1 MEERRPIAIQQA
13 IRDPRRS
20 AVGKYQD
27 LVVGS
32 RSVLRLLLHELVIT
46 TTSWI
51 PGALGL
57 VLRRICY
64 PWLLGAV
71 GRNVTFGAGVVLRHP
86 AKIRLGD
93 DVVVD
98 DLVMLDAK
106 GETEM
111 HNMTPYVVSK
121 LNRFYAPAAARR
133 MLCQPTGLDFGEVI
147 ASRRMEQAA

>member
-1 MEERRPIAIQQA
+1 MPRKHGMIQYPPGKGQRLEERRPIAIQQA

-46 TTSWI
+46 TTSWV

-57 VLRRICY
+57 VLRRIGY

-71 GRNVTFGAGVVLRHP
+71 GRNVTFGSGVVLRHP
-86 AKIRLGD
+86 AKYWDAVLKTRAYLAEHHSFQRRFTELFEI
-93 DVVVD
+93 
-98 DLVMLDAK
+98 LD
-106 GETEM
+106 G
-111 HNMTPYVVSK
+111 
-121 LNRFYAPAAARR
+121 AR
-133 MLCQPTGLDFGEVI
+133 
-147 ASRRMEQAA
+147 S